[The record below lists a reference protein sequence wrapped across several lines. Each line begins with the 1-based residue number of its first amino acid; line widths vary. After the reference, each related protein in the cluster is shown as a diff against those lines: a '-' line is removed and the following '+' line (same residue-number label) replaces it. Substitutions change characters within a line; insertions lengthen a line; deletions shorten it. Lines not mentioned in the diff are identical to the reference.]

1 MPTKIEA
8 TELQLKDIFSDDYDF
23 RMPIYQRP
31 YAWTR
36 EETQELINDLINAMN
51 VVELEPYFLGSIV
64 ITRESEKSE
73 AYVVD
78 GQQRLTTITIL
89 FCTLRDLAKR
99 EGYHDNASELDQYIK
114 AKGNSIEKT
123 QDRFRLSLRD
133 RDNDFFQ
140 KNIQEFG
147 ALDDNISMDSK
158 KISDSQLNLG
168 NNANL
173 ALEKLSDLDHENRI
187 KLSSFLALNCYLVVV
202 SASNEEAANRIFM
215 VMNDRGLN
223 LSATD
228 ILKSYIIGKISNQS
242 IMEDQV
248 NHWEEIEVDLGR
260 EHFRDLFSHVYTVK
274 VQDRPRQ
281 ILENVYRR
289 DIIDTIVNADNF
301 INDILVPYSEAYRK
315 IRNPIYYQ
323 LDSQHGDKIKD
334 ILDYLQRIDNEDWIP
349 PVLECFKTYQDEE
362 AILRFLLDFERL
374 VYGVFILRY
383 YRDARVARYGRILSH
398 MESGLDLYD
407 SSSPLQ
413 LTVHEKSDI
422 LTKLDEDVYR
432 QGSFPKTLLLRLDS
446 MMSDEGAR
454 YNLQVTTVEHVLP
467 QNPQK
472 ESEWIKSFPDPDVRE
487 DWTHRLG
494 NLVLLS
500 RRKNSKASNWD
511 FERKKQEYFQRSGV
525 STFALTTDVLKEKEW
540 TLDVLKRRQSDL
552 INIFKKGW
560 RLD

>member
-8 TELQLKDIFSDDYDF
+8 KELQLKQIFSDDYDF

-36 EETQELINDLINAMN
+36 EETQELIDDLINAMN
-51 VVELEPYFLGSIV
+51 VVDPEPYFLGSIV

-89 FCTLRDLAKR
+89 FCVLRDLAER
-99 EGYHDNASELDQYIK
+99 EGCNDEARDLDRYIK
-114 AKGNSIEKT
+114 AKGSSIEET

-133 RDNDFFQ
+133 RDSDFFR
-140 KNIQEFG
+140 KNVLEFG
-147 ALDDNISMDSK
+147 ILNKNLAPDSQNIP
-158 KISDSQLNLG
+158 DSQLNLVD
-168 NNANL
+168 NAKL
-173 ALEKLSDLDHENRI
+173 ALEELSNLKYDDRH
-187 KLSSFLALNCYLVVV
+187 KLSSFLALKCYLVVV

-228 ILKSYIIGKISNQS
+228 ILKSHIISNITDESLVESQT
-242 IMEDQV
+242 
-248 NHWEEIEVDLGR
+248 NLWEEIEVDLGR
-260 EHFRDLFSHVYTVK
+260 EDFRNLFSHIYTVK
-274 VQDRPRQ
+274 IKDRPKQ
-281 ILENVYRR
+281 ILENLYRR
-289 DIIDTIVNADNF
+289 NIIGPIVTADNF
-301 INDILVPYSEAYRK
+301 VDDILVPYSEAYQK
-315 IRNPIYYQ
+315 IRKPIYNQ
-323 LDSQHGDKIKD
+323 SESQHGGKIKD
-334 ILDYLQRIDNEDWIP
+334 TLDYLQRINNDDWIP
-349 PVLECFKTYQDEE
+349 PVLECFKTFHDEQS
-362 AILRFLLDFERL
+362 ILKFLVDFERL
-374 VYGVFILRY
+374 VYGVFILRQ
-383 YRDARVARYGRILSH
+383 YRDARVTRYGRILSH
-398 MESGLDLYD
+398 MERGLDLYD

-413 LTVHEKSDI
+413 LTVREKEDI
-422 LTKLDEDVYR
+422 LTKLNEDVYR

-525 STFALTTDVLKEKEW
+525 STFALTTDVLKEREW